1 MGNTLIHGMI
11 DAIVGLATPIGKV
24 RLILFYQLL
33 AAIRTTT
40 IDNNPLEI
48 FTSLAD
54 DRVDGA
60 LEASLI
66 IIVNCDD
73 GQFHINFL
81 KKSSA

>member
-1 MGNTLIHGMI
+1 
-11 DAIVGLATPIGKV
+11 V

-60 LEASLI
+60 LEACLI
-66 IIVNCDD
+66 VIVNCDD